1 MEIHLDNQELR
12 EAVDQI
18 MIDRGYLPME
28 AALGKRI
35 GLDEFIKK
43 YCPQHGKDW
52 VKENIIYKYHPDWC
66 KNANPGRGRSFEIN
80 EYRARQWMED
90 HWDEL

>member
-1 MEIHLDNQELR
+1 MEIHVDNQELR

-28 AALGKRI
+28 DALGKRI

-66 KNANPGRGRSFEIN
+66 KNDNPGRGRSFEIN
-80 EYRARQWMED
+80 EYRARKWMED

>member
-18 MIDRGYLPME
+18 MIDRGYLPMDD
-28 AALGKRI
+28 ALGKRI

-52 VKENIIYKYHPDWC
+52 VKE
-66 KNANPGRGRSFEIN
+66 
-80 EYRARQWMED
+80 
-90 HWDEL
+90 